1 MLSHSPAILQNHSQ
15 SSLLSKRDS
24 IEKLSSLSSLGPR
37 VYDAARQHA
46 MESRTKAAREL
57 EAESDKLRV
66 AKRARLEDSRLEEG
80 TPMDTDSSSARLGGN
95 RLIKRK
101 ELIVLMEQALANL
114 GFREVSEQLA
124 GESGIQYET
133 QTVAA
138 FRKAI
143 LEGHFGEALR
153 LLDQLGLGER
163 GAAKQARFL
172 ILEQKFLEV
181 GDCWC
186 RVKEKPGR
194 VDPSPVEHLIPV
206 TCIYRAGISN
216 KYSVSAVLCFFT
228 SIGLAIPRWHE
239 HAWTG
244 AEPQWWQRQR
254 SFASAATRLGGPQHP
269 AGEAAHLGGLH
280 AVHDAGVPPKTR

>member
-1 MLSHSPAILQNHSQ
+1 MLSHSQAIQAILSRSTVRSPNAT
-15 SSLLSKRDS
+15 S
-24 IEKLSSLSSLGPR
+24 IEKLSPLSPLGPR

-57 EAESDKLRV
+57 EAESDKSRV
-66 AKRARLEDSRLEEG
+66 AKRARLESTQLEEAM
-80 TPMDTDSSSARLGGN
+80 PMDTDSSSARLGGN

-124 GESGIQYET
+124 EESGVQYET

-143 LEGHFGEALR
+143 LEGEFGEALR

-181 GDCWC
+181 GVCC
-186 RVKEKPGR
+186 RVTEKPRR
-194 VDPSPVEHLIPV
+194 VVPSQVEHWIPSHLHMQ
-206 TCIYRAGISN
+206 GQLPPISLE
-216 KYSVSAVLCFFT
+216 SAL
-228 SIGLAIPRWHE
+228 PD
-239 HAWTG
+239 
-244 AEPQWWQRQR
+244 
-254 SFASAATRLGGPQHP
+254 FASSLQWA
-269 AGEAAHLGGLH
+269 
-280 AVHDAGVPPKTR
+280 